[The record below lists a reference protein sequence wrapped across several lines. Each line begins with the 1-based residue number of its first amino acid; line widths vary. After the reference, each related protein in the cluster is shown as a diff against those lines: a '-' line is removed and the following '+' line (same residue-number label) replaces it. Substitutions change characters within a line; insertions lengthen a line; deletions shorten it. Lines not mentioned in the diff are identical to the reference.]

1 MAKVSVMMR
10 MMESE
15 RETGI
20 EVGRGD
26 YSTWRGGRLK
36 DIAELVDEHRVI
48 ETLVLECAL
57 TRRTREQRSVDEPMI

>member
-10 MMESE
+10 MLESE

-26 YSTWRGGRLK
+26 YFTWRGGRLK

-48 ETLVLECAL
+48 KTLLLECAL
-57 TRRTREQRSVDEPMI
+57 TCRTREQRFMNEPMI